1 VIYLYGWDRL
11 PPLVHLSLDCR
22 AGYNYLLTVSA
33 ALLGQV
39 ARTWSSVTSPVV
51 SRMRLGRVRTSACR
65 RAGGAEAGI
74 PSRHLVTGSKDGERP
89 WVLEALSALVPHVA
103 CWDPDDVDVEIS
115 VKDRDGKEQHVTLRA
130 GLPGYSPLVAVA
142 ADRNLDRALAE
153 AKRELIRQ
161 IEDQKSMREPKH
173 NRQLRKKTT

>member
-1 VIYLYGWDRL
+1 MKLRRDEAAVSETENKRHD
-11 PPLVHLSLDCR
+11 VLDQ
-22 AGYNYLLTVSA
+22 AV
-33 ALLGQV
+33 
-39 ARTWSSVTSPVV
+39 
-51 SRMRLGRVRTSACR
+51 RLG
-65 RAGGAEAGI
+65 AGFKG
-74 PSRHLVTGSKDGERP
+74 GERP

-103 CWDPDDVDVEIS
+103 RWDPDDVDVEIS

-130 GLPGYSPLVAVA
+130 DLPGYSPVVAVA

-161 IEDQKSMREPKH
+161 IEDQKSMREPKA